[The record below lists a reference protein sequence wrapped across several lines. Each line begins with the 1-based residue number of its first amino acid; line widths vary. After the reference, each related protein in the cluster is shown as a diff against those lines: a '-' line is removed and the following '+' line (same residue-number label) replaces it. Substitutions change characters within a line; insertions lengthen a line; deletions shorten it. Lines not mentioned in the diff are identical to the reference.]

1 MNSLLGSLV
10 RGKLKKVIVTQR
22 GASPRIVRANLI
34 GSRGTTTVTGPQ
46 LRDQLGLP
54 DTWATF
60 KKK

>member
-1 MNSLLGSLV
+1 
-10 RGKLKKVIVTQR
+10 
-22 GASPRIVRANLI
+22 VRANLI